1 MSDPINDP
9 EVARLEAALI
19 GLAPAPAQIDR
30 DALLFRAG
38 RDSASRGRFWPC
50 TAALFAVVAGGLVV
64 TLAVRPAPQIAERV
78 VYVVVPQPAPDAQAI
93 IAPPALSV
101 AQSESVVPSSE
112 RARLSAA
119 ALQQWVLRW
128 GVEGLPVPVRGTPVS
143 TTPEKPSPPT
153 SLGSYR
159 VQMALN
165 LGGRL

>member
-38 RDSASRGRFWPC
+38 RDSASR
-50 TAALFAVVAGGLVV
+50 GLVV